1 MTHALAGLIGFIAF
15 PALLFALSRH
25 DRKRINKLKDANGA
39 VKKQGA
45 HL

>member
-15 PALLFALSRH
+15 PALLFAISRH
-25 DRKRINKLKDANGA
+25 DRKRINKLKDRNGA

>member
-1 MTHALAGLIGFIAF
+1 MSYFLLGFISF
-15 PALLFALSRH
+15 PLALIALSRH
-25 DRKRINKLKDANGA
+25 DRKRINKHKDRNGA

>member
-1 MTHALAGLIGFIAF
+1 MSYFLLGFIAF
-15 PALLFALSRH
+15 PAFLYALSRH
-25 DRKRINKLKDANGA
+25 DRKRINKHKDRNGA